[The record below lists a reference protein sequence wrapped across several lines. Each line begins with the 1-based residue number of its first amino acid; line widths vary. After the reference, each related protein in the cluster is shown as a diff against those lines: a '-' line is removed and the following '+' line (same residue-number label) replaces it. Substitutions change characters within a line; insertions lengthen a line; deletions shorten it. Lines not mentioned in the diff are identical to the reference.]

1 MLQRLVQR
9 KMEKPP
15 KNDLRD
21 RALRLLARRE
31 HTRAELAQKLS
42 RFVDEHDDL
51 DSLID
56 ELAQSGLVSDQRFA
70 EHFIAAKQKRFGHL
84 KIAYELKAKGLD
96 AESIKRLTVT
106 SREQELD
113 DAREVW
119 RKKFPSP
126 PSSSAERARQMR
138 FLQGRGFSGD
148 TIYRLF
154 KTTEQ

>member
-1 MLQRLVQR
+1 
-9 KMEKPP
+9 MEKSP
-15 KNDLRD
+15 KSDLRE

-42 RFVDEHDDL
+42 RYSEEHDDVDTL
-51 DSLID
+51 VA
-56 ELAQSGLVSDQRFA
+56 EFTRSGIVSDQRFA

-96 AESIKRLTVT
+96 AESIKQLTVT

-113 DAREVW
+113 AAREVW

-126 PSSSAERARQMR
+126 PLSAVEKAKQMR
-138 FLQGRGFSGD
+138 FLQGRGFSSD

-154 KTTEQ
+154 KVIE